1 MFDDFDTQIQSD
13 ELAGYDYWYEEWLTP
28 PEESEGEYVSPDE
41 YDDWMAYVYATVHN

>member
-13 ELAGYDYWYEEWLTP
+13 ELAGYDYWYQEW

-41 YDDWMAYVYATVHN
+41 YDDWMAYVYATQHD